1 MVGEFCVPQ
10 LWVKIFSKRKQKPT
24 SFLKKLTGKVPTTE
38 LTLVSKQLKHS
49 SDLRTI
55 GVDEAGRGP
64 LVGSV
69 VAAAVIV
76 PSDFHLYGL
85 TDSKKLSEKKRDS
98 LYQQI
103 TNQCYWSVAEAS
115 SIEIDQINIL
125 QATMLAMKRAIID
138 LQEEYSKY
146 SGNTT
151 FNVIVDGNHCP
162 DIDNCK
168 AIIKGDLSEPIISAA
183 SIIAKVTRDRQMR
196 ELDEQYPQYGFA
208 KHKGYGTREHFIAL
222 SKYGPIKGVHRHSF
236 SPIKEFS

>member
-1 MVGEFCVPQ
+1 
-10 LWVKIFSKRKQKPT
+10 
-24 SFLKKLTGKVPTTE
+24 LTGKAPTTE
-38 LTLVSKQLKHS
+38 LTLVSKQFKHN
-49 SDLRTI
+49 SDLSTI

-69 VAAAVIV
+69 VAAAVIL
-76 PSDFHLYGL
+76 PPDFHLYGL

-103 TNQCYWSVAEAS
+103 TDQCDWSVAEAS

-146 SGNTT
+146 RGKTI
-151 FNVIVDGNHCP
+151 FNVMVDGNHCP
-162 DIDNCK
+162 DIANCI
-168 AIIKGDLSEPIISAA
+168 AIVKGDLSESTISAA

-196 ELDEQYPQYGFA
+196 ELDSQYPQYGFA
-208 KHKGYGTREHFIAL
+208 QHKGYGTRKHILAL
-222 SKYGPIKGVHRHSF
+222 SKYGPIQGIHRHTF

>member
-1 MVGEFCVPQ
+1 
-10 LWVKIFSKRKQKPT
+10 
-24 SFLKKLTGKVPTTE
+24 LTGKAPTTE
-38 LTLVSKQLKHS
+38 LTLVSKQFKHN
-49 SDLRTI
+49 SDLSTI

-69 VAAAVIV
+69 VAAAVIL
-76 PSDFHLYGL
+76 PPDFHLYGL

-103 TNQCYWSVAEAS
+103 TDQCDWSVAEAS

-146 SGNTT
+146 RGKTI
-151 FNVIVDGNHCP
+151 FNVMVDGNHCP
-162 DIDNCK
+162 DIANCI
-168 AIIKGDLSEPIISAA
+168 AIVKGDLSEPTISAA

-196 ELDEQYPQYGFA
+196 ELDTQYPQYGFA
-208 KHKGYGTREHFIAL
+208 QHKGYGTRKHILAL
-222 SKYGPIKGVHRHSF
+222 SKYGPIQGIHRHTF